1 MGGRPLTRPGDS
13 PKKIEYT
20 AASCVNEI
28 WHGALRVENDDAE
41 LVRRGRA
48 GDRDALR
55 QLFERYQRRLLAVVV
70 GMVRN
75 PEDAREIVQDTFVR
89 AFRNLEGFKGDSSFY
104 TWLYRIAVNRAIDL
118 RRRTSRHQSTEFD
131 ESVATGEEF
140 TISAG
145 GAAGS
150 GDPFEAVR
158 NRELGRKIGEAI
170 ESLTPDHRA
179 VILLREIEGLS
190 YEEISEVMDCS
201 LGTVMSRLH
210 YARKKL
216 QAKLKELL

>member
-1 MGGRPLTRPGDS
+1 
-13 PKKIEYT
+13 
-20 AASCVNEI
+20 
-28 WHGALRVENDDAE
+28 VEHDDAE
-41 LVRRGRA
+41 LVRRGRS

-55 QLFERYQRRLLAVVV
+55 HLFERHQRRLLAVLV

-89 AFRNLEGFKGDSSFY
+89 AFRSLDSFKGDSSFY

-118 RRRTSRHQSTEFD
+118 QRRGARFQSTEFD
-131 ESVATGEEF
+131 EAVATGDEHS
-140 TISAG
+140 ISSG
-145 GAAGS
+145 GFAAS
-150 GDPFEAVR
+150 EDPFDAVR
-158 NRELGRKIGEAI
+158 NRELGSKIAEAI

>member
-1 MGGRPLTRPGDS
+1 
-13 PKKIEYT
+13 
-20 AASCVNEI
+20 
-28 WHGALRVENDDAE
+28 VEHDDAE
-41 LVRRGRA
+41 LLQRGRA

-55 QLFERYQRRLLAVVV
+55 QLYERYHRRVLAVVV

-89 AFRNLEGFKGDSSFY
+89 AFRNIENFKGDSSFY

-118 RRRTSRHQSTEFD
+118 QRRSAKFQSTEFD
-131 ESVATGEEF
+131 ETVGLGEDVVSTGGRASTGE
-140 TISAG
+140 
-145 GAAGS
+145 
-150 GDPFEAVR
+150 DPFQAVR
-158 NRELGRKIGEAI
+158 NRELGRKISEAI

>member
-1 MGGRPLTRPGDS
+1 
-13 PKKIEYT
+13 
-20 AASCVNEI
+20 
-28 WHGALRVENDDAE
+28 VEHDDAE
-41 LVRRGRA
+41 LLQRGRA

-55 QLFERYQRRLLAVVV
+55 QLYERYHRRVLAVVV

-89 AFRNLEGFKGDSSFY
+89 AFRSLDSFKGDSSFY

-118 RRRTSRHQSTEFD
+118 QRRGSKFQSTEFD
-131 ESVATGEEF
+131 ETIGMGDDASATSGSVATSE
-140 TISAG
+140 
-145 GAAGS
+145 
-150 GDPFEAVR
+150 DPFHAVR
-158 NRELGRKIGEAI
+158 NRELARKISEAI

>member
-1 MGGRPLTRPGDS
+1 VLG
-13 PKKIEYT
+13 
-20 AASCVNEI
+20 
-28 WHGALRVENDDAE
+28 VEHDDAE
-41 LVRRGRA
+41 LLRRGRA

-55 QLFERYQRRLLAVVV
+55 QLYERYHRRVLAVVV

-89 AFRNLEGFKGDSSFY
+89 AFRSLDNFKGDSSFY

-118 RRRTSRHQSTEFD
+118 QRRGSKFQSTEFD
-131 ESVATGEEF
+131 ETIGLGDDAAVTSGSVATSE
-140 TISAG
+140 
-145 GAAGS
+145 
-150 GDPFEAVR
+150 DPFLAVR
-158 NRELGRKIGEAI
+158 NRELGRKISEAI
-170 ESLTPDHRA
+170 EGLTPDHRA

>member
-1 MGGRPLTRPGDS
+1 
-13 PKKIEYT
+13 
-20 AASCVNEI
+20 
-28 WHGALRVENDDAE
+28 VEHHDAE
-41 LVRRGRA
+41 LLRRARA

-55 QLFERYQRRLLAVVV
+55 QLYERYHRRVLALVV

-89 AFRNLEGFKGDSSFY
+89 AFRSLDSFKGDSSFY

-118 RRRTSRHQSTEFD
+118 QRRGSKFQRTEFD
-131 ESVATGEEF
+131 ESIALGEEASS
-140 TISAG
+140 TSASF
-145 GAAGS
+145 AAS
-150 GDPFEAVR
+150 EDPFHAVR
-158 NRELGRKIGEAI
+158 NRELGRKISEAI

>member
-1 MGGRPLTRPGDS
+1 MELDDS
-13 PKKIEYT
+13 
-20 AASCVNEI
+20 
-28 WHGALRVENDDAE
+28 E
-41 LVRRGRA
+41 LLRRGKA

-55 QLFERYQRRLLAVVV
+55 QLYEKYQRRLLSVVV
-70 GMVRN
+70 GLVRN

-89 AFRNLEGFKGDSSFY
+89 AFRSLDGFKGDSSFY

-118 RRRTSRHQSTEFD
+118 QRRGNRFQSTEFD
-131 ESVATGEEF
+131 ESVAVGDEGTAVLG
-140 TISAG
+140 
-145 GAAGS
+145 AGS
-150 GDPFEAVR
+150 VSQDPFDAAR
-158 NRELGRKIGEAI
+158 NRELGRRISEAI

-190 YEEISEVMDCS
+190 YEEIAQVMDCS

>member
-1 MGGRPLTRPGDS
+1 
-13 PKKIEYT
+13 
-20 AASCVNEI
+20 
-28 WHGALRVENDDAE
+28 VESDDAE
-41 LVRRGRA
+41 LLRRGRS

-55 QLFERYQRRLLAVVV
+55 QLFERYHRRLLAVVI

-89 AFRNLEGFKGDSSFY
+89 AFRSLDGFKGDSSFY
-104 TWLYRIAVNRAIDL
+104 TWLYRIALNRAIDL
-118 RRRTSRHQSTEFD
+118 QRRGSRYQSAEFD
-131 ESVATGEEF
+131 EAIATGDEF
-140 TISAG
+140 AISSG
-145 GAAGS
+145 GVAAS
-150 GDPFEAVR
+150 EDPFDAVR
-158 NRELGRKIGEAI
+158 NRELGRKISEAI
-170 ESLTPDHRA
+170 EGLTPDHRA

-190 YEEISEVMDCS
+190 YEEISEVMNCS

>member
-1 MGGRPLTRPGDS
+1 
-13 PKKIEYT
+13 
-20 AASCVNEI
+20 
-28 WHGALRVENDDAE
+28 VEQDDAE
-41 LVRRGRA
+41 LLRRARA

-55 QLFERYQRRLLAVVV
+55 QLYERYHRRVLALVV

-89 AFRNLEGFKGDSSFY
+89 AFRSLDSFKGDSSFY

-118 RRRTSRHQSTEFD
+118 QRRGSKFQSAEFD
-131 ESVATGEEF
+131 ESIALGEQASS
-140 TISAG
+140 TSASF
-145 GAAGS
+145 AAS
-150 GDPFEAVR
+150 EDPFHAVR
-158 NRELGRKIGEAI
+158 NRELGRKISEAI